1 MKTNLEKGLS
11 IKIEGELGKFQTLP
25 IEALIKIAQNF
36 QKLVH
41 SIAELEIQTEG
52 GIDLENFNVEI
63 SDFKKGSVIPE
74 FILTPRIK
82 YTTGNDV
89 EKQRDFVSGRVDKLL
104 SIVNIGN
111 YLELKKEYPEP
122 YKRNIIVEGLFG
134 FTASFGN
141 APVSF
146 GSTTKGNKFKQ
157 AYKLHKF
164 KEPVKKSLISEIK
177 EIRKEESIFI
187 TKAVGNIEVKR
198 KDGKLQTKVTNFFED
213 KHADLSYC
221 TDTIVHRETVYEL
234 YSPLRCKF
242 HKEDDYF
249 LIESEQLDIIGTGLT
264 KDEAE
269 KNFAEEFNYIYQRY
283 NELTDNKL
291 SDKIKRIKKILQAIV
306 TKVS

>member
-11 IKIEGELGKFQTLP
+11 IKIEGELGKFKTLP
-25 IEALIKIAQNF
+25 IEALIRIAQNF

-63 SDFKKGSVIPE
+63 SDFKKGSAIPE
-74 FILTPRIK
+74 FVLTPRIK

-89 EKQRDFVSGRVDKLL
+89 DKQRDFVAGRVDKLL
-104 SIVNIGN
+104 SIVNVGN

-122 YKRNIIVEGLFG
+122 YKRNIIVENLFG
-134 FTASFGN
+134 FTSSFGN

-146 GSTTKGNKFKQ
+146 GSIIKGNKFKQ
-157 AYKLHKF
+157 TYKLHKF

-177 EIRKEESIFI
+177 EVKKEESVFI

-198 KDGKLQTKVTNFFED
+198 KDGKLVTKVTSFFED

-221 TDTIVHRETVYEL
+221 TDTIVHKETVYEL
-234 YSPLRCKF
+234 YSPLRCKLY
-242 HKEDDYF
+242 KEDDYF
-249 LIESEQLDIIGTGLT
+249 LIESEQLGIIGTGLSE
-264 KDEAE
+264 DEAE
-269 KNFAEEFNYIYQRY
+269 KNFAEEFNYIYNRY
-283 NELTDNKL
+283 KELPDSKL

-306 TKVS
+306 IKVS